1 MVAIPIRQ
9 RVSQRLGMADIA
21 DQSGLRVERPSGNRF
36 QVLALSGGGY
46 RGLYTAKV
54 LELLEEKAGRPVG
67 RHFDLICGTSVGGI
81 IALALALEIPASRI
95 VKMFVEEG
103 ENIFGGKA
111 KQQRLREGRWWD
123 GIWPPGM
130 NGAIHTQDH
139 LRRVLERPEYFGKRL
154 LGECTHA
161 VIIPSVNFTTAVPQL
176 FKTPHHPS
184 DERDHALPLVEIAL
198 ATSAAPVYF
207 PQHRFRNKVYV
218 DGGLVANGPA
228 LFGVH
233 EAEHFL
239 NCVLSEI
246 HVLAIGTLQ
255 IDSTASAAD
264 RLDRGIRAWGKDLF
278 TLTIAAQERAMN
290 QIVAHRL
297 GHRFMSIN
305 DTLTQDQV
313 KDVSLDL
320 ADAQAKQTLLGR
332 ADNSYQLALK
342 EGIAARFLNHIAPTP
357 RFFHGSR
364 APTS

>member
-1 MVAIPIRQ
+1 M
-9 RVSQRLGMADIA
+9 
-21 DQSGLRVERPSGNRF
+21 
-36 QVLALSGGGY
+36 LALSGGGY

-54 LELLEEKAGRPVG
+54 LELLEQKSGAPVA
-67 RHFDLICGTSVGGI
+67 RHFDLICGTSIGGI
-81 IALALALEIPASRI
+81 IALALALEISASKI
-95 VKMFVEEG
+95 VEIFIKEG
-103 ENIFGGKA
+103 ESIFGGRP
-111 KQQRLREGRWWD
+111 KQRRLREGRWWD
-123 GIWPPGM
+123 SIWPLGM
-130 NGAIHTQDH
+130 NRAIHTQDH
-139 LRRVLERPEYFGKRL
+139 LRKVLERPEFFGNHV
-154 LGECTHA
+154 LGECSHP
-161 VIIPSVNFTTAVPQL
+161 VIVPSVNFTTAVPQF
-176 FKTPHHPS
+176 FKTSHHPLV
-184 DERDHALPLVEIAL
+184 ERDHALALIEIAL

-207 PQHRFRNKVYV
+207 PQHRFNNKVYV

-233 EAEHFL
+233 EAECFL
-239 NCVLSEI
+239 NHSPNDI

-297 GHRFMSIN
+297 GKRFMSIN
-305 DTLTQDQV
+305 DTLTQNQV

-320 ADAQAKQTLLGR
+320 ADEQARQTLLGR

-342 EGIAARFLNHIAPTP
+342 EGVAIRFLTHIAPTP

-364 APTS
+364 APTV

>member
-1 MVAIPIRQ
+1 MQ
-9 RVSQRLGMADIA
+9 VSA
-21 DQSGLRVERPSGNRF
+21 DQSELPNQRAAADRF
-36 QVLALSGGGY
+36 QILALSGGGY

-54 LELLEEKAGRPVG
+54 LELLEQKSGAPLA
-67 RHFDLICGTSVGGI
+67 RHFDLICGTSIGGI
-81 IALALALEIPASRI
+81 LALALALEIPASKI
-95 VKMFVEEG
+95 VEIFIEEG
-103 ENIFGGKA
+103 ENIFGGRL
-111 KQQRLREGRWWD
+111 KQRRIRQGRWWD
-123 GIWPPGM
+123 SIWPPGM
-130 NGAIHTQDH
+130 SGAIHTQDY
-139 LRRVLERPEYFGKRL
+139 LRSVLERPEFFGERL
-154 LGECTHA
+154 LGECSHA
-161 VIIPSVNFTTAVPQL
+161 VIVPSVNFTTAVPQF

-184 DERDHALPLVEIAL
+184 FERDHALPLVEIAL

-207 PQHRFRNKVYV
+207 PQHRFSNKVYV

-239 NCVLSEI
+239 KHALREI

-297 GHRFMSIN
+297 GERFMSVN
-305 DTLTQDQV
+305 DTLTQNQV

-320 ADAQAKQTLLGR
+320 ADSQARQTLLGR

-342 EGIAARFLNHIAPTP
+342 ESVAARFLKHIAPTP
-357 RFFHGSR
+357 RFFHGPR
-364 APTS
+364 APTA